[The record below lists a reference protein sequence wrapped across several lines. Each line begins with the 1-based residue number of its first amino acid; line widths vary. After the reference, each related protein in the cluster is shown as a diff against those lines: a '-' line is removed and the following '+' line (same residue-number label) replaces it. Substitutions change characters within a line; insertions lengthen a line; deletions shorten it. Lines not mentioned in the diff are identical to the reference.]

1 MRKEVVIGIKLV
13 LWFIICVNF
22 FNLGFEMLSAPNTI
36 KNVTGFLIIVA
47 TLVVGVE
54 TKCLTN
60 LNFKRKHE
68 K

>member
-1 MRKEVVIGIKLV
+1 MSTKYFIRLCIWGV
-13 LWFIICVNF
+13 LFLLLSTTFLSMI
-22 FNLGFEMLSAPNTI
+22 SAPNTI
-36 KNVTGFLIIVA
+36 ENIVGFFLLVLLFII
-47 TLVVGVE
+47 TIK

>member
-1 MRKEVVIGIKLV
+1 MSTKYFIRLCIWGV
-13 LWFIICVNF
+13 LFLFLSTTFLSMI
-22 FNLGFEMLSAPNTI
+22 SAPNTI
-36 KNVTGFLIIVA
+36 ENIVGFFLLVLLFII
-47 TLVVGVE
+47 TIK